1 MDHVAIRRLALSLA
15 AVSFGLLSAV
25 MLVYSTCFSE
35 TGYLSQTV
43 QTVAQDPAPQSLPL
57 QVDGTALIVKN
68 LAVYDGP
75 FFEDGSGREVLGV
88 VALVV
93 QNSSAKM
100 LRFSC
105 IELEIN
111 HEQYVFEC
119 MFLPPFSTVLI
130 PEKNAKSYI
139 NGTITA
145 CKGITL
151 EAGEAP
157 SCYVQITA
165 SGMSSL
171 CITNPQW
178 QAVSGL
184 SLYHK
189 TYLADASM
197 YIGGV
202 AFRTVLP
209 TMQPGEQVTVTPQ
222 NFAADYSQIL
232 AVEQGNK

>member
-35 TGYLSQTV
+35 TGYLPQTV

-145 CKGITL
+145 CAGTTV

-165 SGMSSL
+165 SGMGSL

-178 QAVSGL
+178 QAVDGL
-184 SLYHK
+184 TLYHK
-189 TYLADASM
+189 TYLTDAAM

-202 AFRTVLP
+202 AFKTVLP
-209 TMQPGEQVTVTPQ
+209 AMQPGEQVTVTPQ

-232 AVEQGNK
+232 AVEQGNE

>member
-25 MLVYSTCFSE
+25 MLVYSACFSE
-35 TGYLSQTV
+35 TGYLPQTV

-111 HEQYVFEC
+111 REQYVFEC
-119 MFLPPFSTVLI
+119 MFLPPYSTVLI
-130 PEKNAKSYI
+130 PEKTAKSYV
-139 NGTITA
+139 NGSITA
-145 CKGITL
+145 CAGTAV
-151 EAGEAP
+151 EAGDAP
-157 SCYVQITA
+157 SSYVQITA
-165 SGMSSL
+165 SGMGSL

-232 AVEQGNK
+232 AVEQGNE